1 MIYIS
6 ALFCIKIKRK
16 SGEDMKKHLIIISA
30 IILLGIFLIVSAT
43 KKSTNVIY
51 YDKETTDYQQ
61 EEIKYVLKDYN
72 GRIALFYESK
82 EKPIEVYNVFTSS
95 LPETDAQQLEKGIAV
110 TEDELNKVLSDYI
123 S

>member
-6 ALFCIKIKRK
+6 TLFCIKIKRK
-16 SGEDMKKHLIIISA
+16 SGEDMKKHLINISA

-110 TEDELNKVLSDYI
+110 TEDELNKVLSDNI

>member
-6 ALFCIKIKRK
+6 TLFCIKIKRK